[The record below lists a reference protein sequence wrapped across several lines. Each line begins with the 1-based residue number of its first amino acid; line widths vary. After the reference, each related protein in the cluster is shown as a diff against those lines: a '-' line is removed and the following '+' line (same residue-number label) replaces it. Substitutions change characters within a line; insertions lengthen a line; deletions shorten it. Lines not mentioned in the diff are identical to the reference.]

1 MVCKPAQAMR
11 YSRVNFALLKFS
23 LTKKNYKQP
32 VKDNVFH
39 IAKTF
44 IKSIQLFIK
53 VKGNRD
59 NKQLSYIAISNKL
72 LVNKTRN
79 GFFYKQE

>member
-1 MVCKPAQAMR
+1 M
-11 YSRVNFALLKFS
+11 
-23 LTKKNYKQP
+23 
-32 VKDNVFH
+32 
-39 IAKTF
+39 
-44 IKSIQLFIK
+44 QLFIK
-53 VKGNRD
+53 DKGNRD